1 MADFIPSNN
10 FRAFDQVQDNGSCIS
25 AQISVRHQEIAKG
38 LRSLAH
44 SRSLARTENIEKEVM
59 QSGWLPTSLELRAC
73 EVAEGGGWK
82 AEPLGLPQ
90 QGAHDWSKRSQG
102 TIETRG
108 RRQYTGTHA

>member
-1 MADFIPSNN
+1 MLLYKCTN
-10 FRAFDQVQDNGSCIS
+10 FSPTSRNCEGPQ
-25 AQISVRHQEIAKG
+25 KP
-38 LRSLAH
+38 RSHGAEA
-44 SRSLARTENIEKEVM
+44 SPARKTLKRKSW
-59 QSGWLPTSLELRAC
+59 QSGWLPTSFELKAC